1 MKADGLL
8 FIDKSPGHTSHDV
21 VEVARKLIRLRK
33 IGHTGTLDPAAS
45 GLMVLCLGAA
55 VRLQQFLTGMNKTYA
70 GEVRFGFATT
80 TYDAEGE
87 AQGEAHPVPALE
99 LPALNALAERFT
111 GDIVQAPPPFSAK
124 RFGGKRFYE
133 LARAGLEIPKVEK
146 KVKVLRFAFTRVEG
160 DRAAFE
166 IECGSGTYIRSLA
179 HELGALLGCGGH
191 LFSLRREKIGDF
203 SLDRALT
210 LEAIRAIVP
219 PERLQGGHFV
229 TLADVQL
236 PIPSAVVDN
245 LQARKL
251 AHGQTVAQYDPDFPR
266 GSKGGYIQILNA
278 DRQFIGVGEVKTGE
292 GGSIVIA
299 PKVILSP

>member
-21 VEVARKLIRLRK
+21 VEEARRLIRLRK

-45 GLMVLCLGAA
+45 GLMLLCLGAA
-55 VRLQQFLTGMNKTYA
+55 VRLQQFLTAMNKTYV
-70 GEVRFGFATT
+70 GQVRFGFATT

-87 AQGEAHPVPALE
+87 TRGEVTGVSALD
-99 LPALNALAERFT
+99 LAALNALAERFT

-124 RFGGKRFYE
+124 RFEGKRFYE

-146 KVKVLRFAFTRVEG
+146 KVRVMRFVFTKVEE

-179 HELGALLGCGGH
+179 HEMGAQLGCGGH

-203 SLDRALT
+203 SLDRSLT
-210 LEAIRAIVP
+210 LEAMKAIVP
-219 PERLQGGHFV
+219 PERLQGRHFV
-229 TLADVQL
+229 TLSDVQL

-251 AHGQTVAQYDPDFPR
+251 AHGQTVAMYDPDFPR
-266 GSKGGYIQILNA
+266 GSKGGYIQLLNA

-299 PKVILSP
+299 PKVILAP

>member
-70 GEVRFGFATT
+70 GQVRFGFATT

-87 AQGEAHPVPALE
+87 MTGEAKPVPALD

-124 RFGGKRFYE
+124 RFEGKRFYE
-133 LARAGLEIPKVEK
+133 LARAGLAIPKVEK
-146 KVKVLRFAFTRVEG
+146 KVKVMRFVFTKIEE

-179 HELGALLGCGGH
+179 HELGARLGCGGH

-203 SLDRALT
+203 SLERALT
-210 LEAIRAIVP
+210 LEGIRSILP
-219 PERLQGGHFV
+219 PERLQGPHFV
-229 TLADVQL
+229 TLFDVQL

-251 AHGQTVAQYDPDFPR
+251 AHGQTVTQYDPDFPR
-266 GSKGGYIQILNA
+266 SSKGGYIQLQNA

-299 PKVILSP
+299 PKVILAP

>member
-1 MKADGLL
+1 MKAHGLL
-8 FIDKSPGHTSHDV
+8 FVDKSPGRTSHDV
-21 VEVARKLIRLRK
+21 VEEARKLIRLRK

-55 VRLQQFLTGMNKTYA
+55 VRLQQFLTGMNKTYV
-70 GEVRFGFATT
+70 GQVRFGFATT

-87 AQGEAHPVPALE
+87 PMGEPKAVPALRLAE
-99 LPALNALAERFT
+99 LNALAERFT

-133 LARAGLEIPKVEK
+133 MARAGLEVPKVEK
-146 KVKVLRFAFTRVEG
+146 RVKVMRFVFTAAEG
-160 DRAAFE
+160 DRASFE

-179 HELGALLGCGGH
+179 HELGERLGCGGH

-203 SLDRALT
+203 SLERAIT
-210 LEAIRAIVP
+210 LEALKAIMP
-219 PERLQGGHFV
+219 AERLQGGHFV
-229 TLADVQL
+229 TLSDIQL
-236 PIPSAVVDN
+236 PIPTAVVDN

-251 AHGQTVAQYDPDFPR
+251 AHGQTVTQYDPDFPR
-266 GSKGGYIQILNA
+266 ASKGGHIQILNA

-299 PKVILSP
+299 PKVILAP